1 VPPLSPSLPGP
12 LEGGGA
18 FLAEAFLV
26 PAFLAAAF
34 LAEADGG
41 ALRAAVFLAG
51 AFLAGALSAAAFLAG
66 AFAGVAFVVVAF
78 AVGALVAGAFV
89 VAAVAVAAVAV
100 AAVAAGALG
109 APDSVPTG
117 DVAGSDS
124 ADDPGRCGAGSGVDC
139 CCRMNRSSAWTA
151 APSSTTRPTRNSRR
165 LTAPEA
171 NPSATPLDWTTRE
184 RAGLP

>member
-26 PAFLAAAF
+26 PAFLAGVF

-51 AFLAGALSAAAFLAG
+51 AFLAGALSAAAFFAG
-66 AFAGVAFVVVAF
+66 AFAGAAF
-78 AVGALVAGAFV
+78 AGVALVAGAFA

-100 AAVAAGALG
+100 VAVAAGALG

-124 ADDPGRCGAGSGVDC
+124 ADDPGRCGADSGVDC

>member
-18 FLAEAFLV
+18 FLADAFLV
-26 PAFLAAAF
+26 PAFL
-34 LAEADGG
+34 
-41 ALRAAVFLAG
+41 VG
-51 AFLAGALSAAAFLAG
+51 AFFAT
-66 AFAGVAFVVVAF
+66 AFAGVAFAGVAL
-78 AVGALVAGAFV
+78 AAGAFV

-100 AAVAAGALG
+100 AAGALG
-109 APDSVPTG
+109 APDSLATG

-124 ADDPGRCGAGSGVDC
+124 ADGPGRCGEGSGVDC

-151 APSSTTRPTRNSRR
+151 APTSTTTPTRNSRR

-184 RAGLP
+184 RADLP